1 MDKAPPDPASA
12 DPAKPARRFTN
23 EYLHQWMPPLAE

>member
-1 MDKAPPDPASA
+1 MDKAPPDPVST

-23 EYLHQWMPPLAE
+23 EYLHQWMVPLPD